1 MYSGENV
8 GSESAG
14 LTDWDKIKEESS
26 FNNEKLD
33 IDVEI
38 DKKCKEAIEMKKA
51 PEGLLRQDFPSGVYL
66 FHSARIEQID
76 EIFESGQ
83 ILNAGAIM
91 DQKTINER
99 KRLLDEGKTSEE
111 IEQELKKVSINYNSG
126 QEGISW
132 SVNGIDAMPGT
143 DGHIAGFLAAP
154 EDILGNDKLVLPSSP
169 APYELLQVSEKMDAE
184 KFYEVKKQ
192 FDVWG
197 YKTVSPF
204 EKASVESGILA
215 LKFVAEDRRKGDT
228 KSYFS
233 SFLESFKNR
242 GGLAA
247 EELRKYYKYSKDGH
261 LEIDEELSQQKFD
274 EKYLPPAAVFI
285 QALIDRGDFRDTLAE
300 GKNVNEIIEMCFES
314 NDWSIFLLG
323 KERQESKWY
332 ADTYEAEI
340 DRVGNVSAD
349 IQNMYFVT
357 CRRDLDGWAR
367 KMKETGYVPKG
378 ILLYDENEVVK
389 ENFAR
394 FKSEDNLKLEQE
406 INHAVGVDK
415 DFWHMRMDIDVE
427 KKERSG
433 YMSHV
438 LKESEINHQTEV
450 KLIDGELQVFKH

>member
-1 MYSGENV
+1 MDNGERV
-8 GSESAG
+8 SFEAADS
-14 LTDWDKIKEESS
+14 DWNKIKEEIP
-26 FNNEKLD
+26 FNNERDKD
-33 IDVEI
+33 AEI
-38 DKKCKEAIEMKKA
+38 DKRCKEAIEMKKA
-51 PEGLLRQDFPSGVYL
+51 PEGFLRQDFPSGVYL
-66 FHSARIEQID
+66 FHSARTEQID
-76 EIFESGQ
+76 EIFESGH

-143 DGHIAGFLAAP
+143 TGHIAGFVAAP
-154 EDILGNDKLVLPSSP
+154 EYVLGNDKLVLPSRP
-169 APYELLQVSEKMDAE
+169 APYELLQVPEKMDAE

-197 YKTVSPF
+197 YKTVSPV

-274 EKYLPPAAVFI
+274 ENYLPPAAVFI
-285 QALIDRGDFRDTLAE
+285 QALIDRGDFKNSPAE

-340 DRVGNVSAD
+340 DRIGNVSAN

-357 CRRDLDGWAR
+357 CRRDLGSWAK
-367 KMKETGYVPKG
+367 KMKEIGYVPKG

-406 INHAVGVDK
+406 INHVVGVDK
-415 DFWHMRMDIDVE
+415 DFWRLGMGMDVE
-427 KKERSG
+427 KMEKSG
-433 YMSHV
+433 YMDHV
-438 LKESEINHQTEV
+438 LRGSDIDHQTEV
-450 KLIDGELQVFKH
+450 KLVDGELQVIRR